1 MPSLKC
7 DQFLQCPKIIDD
19 LMNDE
24 GTINIFQA
32 ERWHFLF
39 TMGMKGSV
47 RAGIESKPILCQVP
61 EAFHLSRQFIL

>member
-24 GTINIFQA
+24 GTINIFSSRTMA
-32 ERWHFLF
+32 FLIYN
-39 TMGMKGSV
+39 GNESLV

-61 EAFHLSRQFIL
+61 EAFHLSRQSIL

>member
-24 GTINIFQA
+24 GQHFFQA
-32 ERWHFLF
+32 ERWHFLL

-47 RAGIESKPILCQVP
+47 RAGTESKPILCQVP
-61 EAFHLSRQFIL
+61 EAFHLSRQFFL